1 MKKKRNVVTWWGAK
15 KIENYWHHQSF
26 ERWNT
31 IISKTYIA
39 LANTSV
45 LLLRKTRCDPFFI

>member
-15 KIENYWHHQSF
+15 KIEKYWHHQSF

-31 IISKTYIA
+31 IISKTQWRIQDEH
-39 LANTSV
+39 
-45 LLLRKTRCDPFFI
+45 LRGG